1 MDVLGVEKLGSSQS
15 PNLGKHVIPPCVN
28 KYLKD
33 MNKTLNLNKTVYELC
48 QEYPEVAQI
57 MAEIG
62 FKDITKPMALQ
73 TVGRIMTI
81 PKGAAI
87 KEIDLQVVIRTFEE
101 EGFTVVRDDEKVAAQ
116 PSKEEDNAREAEAT
130 SSPVSR
136 SALLQSYVKRL
147 SDGEDLD
154 SVRIDFVANFK
165 NVDAKEIIQAEQE
178 LIRSGVPIAKVQK
191 MCDVHSALFHGNTS
205 EEDLTKQGVDSATVA
220 LMNEVGHPLNIL
232 YTENNAITALLAQ
245 VDTLLAE
252 NVSPR
257 LWNTQLPQLQQITH
271 HFGKKGDLI
280 YPLLRSCYDVDAPYN
295 VMWGVDDE
303 IRDEL
308 HVLCKQPSDDAEWS
322 KRLKATL
329 TREQEM
335 IYKENNILY
344 PLCTQHF
351 TEADWEEIRTEI
363 EDYRPC
369 LIASYPEWQG
379 HKLHHPLHLPLP
391 LTEEVCLGTGRF
403 TGAQLEAMLNTMP
416 YEITFIDAN
425 NVNRYFNNMKDEK
438 LFKRPRM
445 ALDREVFDCHPP
457 MVQPM
462 VKKLLTAFRDGT
474 QDKFHVWSEKGGHD
488 VYISYF
494 AVRDAQGV
502 YLGTLECVQVMDF
515 AKEHYRKN

>member
-1 MDVLGVEKLGSSQS
+1 
-15 PNLGKHVIPPCVN
+15 
-28 KYLKD
+28 
-33 MNKTLNLNKTVYELC
+33 MNKILNLNKTVYDLC

-57 MAEIG
+57 MVKIG

-87 KEIDLQVVIRTFEE
+87 KDIDLQMVIKTFEE
-101 EGFTVVRDDEKVAAQ
+101 EGFTVVRGDETAASQ
-116 PSKEEDNAREAEAT
+116 SSGMGDNANKAETPA
-130 SSPVSR
+130 SSVSR
-136 SALLQSYVKRL
+136 SALLKSYVKRL
-147 SDGEDLD
+147 ADGEDLEC
-154 SVRIDFVANFK
+154 VRKDFVANFK

-178 LIRSGVPIAKVQK
+178 LIRSGVPVEKVQK
-191 MCDVHSALFHGNTS
+191 MCDVHSALFHGNTN
-205 EEDLTKQGVDSATVA
+205 EETLTQQGVDSATVA
-220 LMNEVGHPLNIL
+220 LMNETGHPLNIL
-232 YTENNAITALLAQ
+232 YAENTAITALLAQ

-257 LWNTQLPQLQQITH
+257 LWSTQLTQLTQLTH

-280 YPLLRSCYDVDAPYN
+280 YPLLRSRYDVDAPYN

-308 HVLCKQPSDDAEWS
+308 HVLCKQPAEDAEWC
-322 KRLKATL
+322 KRLKAAV

-351 TEADWEEIRTEI
+351 TEAEWEEIRTEI
-363 EDYRPC
+363 EGYRPC
-369 LIASYPEWQG
+369 LIAAYPEWQG
-379 HKLHHPLHLPLP
+379 HKLHHPLHHPLP

-403 TGAQLEAMLNTMP
+403 TGAQLEAMLDTMP
-416 YEITFIDAN
+416 YEITFIDAD
-425 NVNRYFNNMKDEK
+425 NVNRYFNSAKDEK
-438 LFKRPRM
+438 LFKRPLM
-445 ALDREVFDCHPP
+445 ALGREVFDCHPP

-462 VKKLLTAFRDGT
+462 VKKLLTAFREGT
-474 QDKFHVWSEKGGHD
+474 QDKFQIWAEKGGHD

-494 AVRDAQGV
+494 AVRDAQGT
-502 YLGTLECVQVMDF
+502 YLGALECVQVMDF
-515 AKEHYRKN
+515 AKEHYIKS